1 MLKEEDADED
11 DGDEGDEG
19 DEVRAYFGEEST
31 EEYCYQ
37 WNLCPEV
44 EEEESR
50 NLRAFVYAVIRGDF
64 DQVGFWLSQGVNPD
78 RIPPKSSEYTV
89 VQLAVMNRRW
99 RETRELLEHSSLLHV
114 RDAHGR
120 SLMHLASMSGCIET
134 LVIVWDGGGY
144 SDIFSQDNSGDTPL
158 HLASY
163 SRNVQMYEWLIS
175 VGPESLHIKN
185 HLGRRPEEIGESD
198 D

>member
-1 MLKEEDADED
+1 MLDAIELRKIEFLVSKFAAKV
-11 DGDEGDEG
+11 GKPLMKLKAPNAFSLEG
-19 DEVRAYFGEEST
+19 FSSSGEEST

-89 VQLAVMNRRW
+89 VQLAVMNR
-99 RETRELLEHSSLLHV
+99 
-114 RDAHGR
+114 
-120 SLMHLASMSGCIET
+120 
-134 LVIVWDGGGY
+134 
-144 SDIFSQDNSGDTPL
+144 
-158 HLASY
+158 
-163 SRNVQMYEWLIS
+163 IS
-175 VGPESLHIKN
+175 ACQN
-185 HLGRRPEEIGESD
+185 AC
-198 D
+198 